1 MCSGTDERS
10 TVPCAGKFNGKG
22 LNFLKLCKCS
32 RFWAGKDP
40 DSLGKCR
47 LDCFELP
54 CSLHSSLLSS
64 AVPIREDRRKQEQMS
79 SPHWGGRSLGVVEPT
94 AAWCERAAGAEEPGL
109 PAGMEV
115 GSTFN
120 EFSAT

>member
-1 MCSGTDERS
+1 MCLVTDKRS
-10 TVPCAGKFNGKG
+10 TALRAGKNIAGFNEKG

-40 DSLGKCR
+40 DILNECR

-64 AVPIREDRRKQEQMS
+64 AVPIREDRRKQEQTSGPGQSELGGGGAQNCLVGERLGQRS
-79 SPHWGGRSLGVVEPT
+79 SGPVEGMET
-94 AAWCERAAGAEEPGL
+94 KKGL
-109 PAGMEV
+109 P
-115 GSTFN
+115 F
-120 EFSAT
+120 

>member
-40 DSLGKCR
+40 DILGKCR